1 MEEHIMN
8 QLILEEVLD
17 YLNFKLDEV
26 YKEKLLYIYN
36 IQISVLHK

>member
-26 YKEKLLYIYN
+26 YKENYYTYITFKLVFY
-36 IQISVLHK
+36 K